1 MLKQTQVN
9 LLGKIKKESTRN
21 KTKPFRYRFGGFID
35 KYFST
40 LDEAKAFQR
49 DFSEKEARLGVD
61 TAKLFESPELLKAS
75 ERAFSI
81 LRDKGIDAPEALV
94 DAVKRFV
101 GTLPPKGYTTTLE
114 QAIEALRE
122 NPDYKDKASV
132 TLRDYNRYS
141 AEILKFFGPN
151 KTFSSL
157 TSMDWQA
164 YLNECRKTS
173 NHAHNKAFRHVS
185 LFYGRYWIPMGYAT
199 KNPLRDGPMIPRKA
213 KHTANFKEIYSHKE
227 IEAIKAAASADT
239 SDMGQRNYMAFI
251 VQAYTGIRGEEL
263 EKLTFG
269 MFCDRSSSFHM
280 RPKRL
285 IMTLPSTI
293 TKKGDYRQIEICC
306 KLRYELFLLPYFKKH
321 LTPVIEENEDGEPR
335 YGFHMRNTAINER
348 CYPVKITQFRRTL
361 RSWCIKAQVPYK
373 SNNLRATYTSH
384 ALFGLF
390 GNEANPDLALQRS
403 LGHRMGSTVTEH
415 NYFHQVDPDDALAY
429 FDDGHYGYIVQDLFE
444 EWFQPK

>member
-1 MLKQTQVN
+1 MSKQAHVK
-9 LLGKIKKESTRN
+9 LLGTIKEESTRN

-35 KYFST
+35 KYFYT
-40 LDEAKAFQR
+40 LNEAKAFQLH
-49 DFSEKEARLGVD
+49 FSQKEARLGVD

-114 QAIEALRE
+114 QAIKALRE

-141 AEILKFFGPN
+141 AAVLEFFGPN
-151 KTFSSL
+151 KIFSSL

-199 KNPLRDGPMIPRKA
+199 GNPLKDGAMIPRKA
-213 KHTANFKEIYSHKE
+213 KHTATFKEIYTCKE
-227 IEAIKAAASADT
+227 IEAIKAVASADT
-239 SDMGQRNYMAFI
+239 SEIGQRNYMAFI
-251 VQAYTGIRGEEL
+251 VQAYTGIRGEEV

-285 IMTLPSTI
+285 KMTLPSTI
-293 TKKGDYRQIEICC
+293 TKKGDYRQVEICE
-306 KLRYELFLLPYFKKH
+306 KLRQELFLLPYFSES
-321 LTPVIEENEDGEPR
+321 LIPSIEENKGDER
-335 YGFHMRNTAINER
+335 SYGFHMRNTEMNER
-348 CYPVKITQFRRTL
+348 CFPAKILQFRRAL
-361 RSWCIKAQVPYK
+361 ERWCDKAQVTYK
-373 SNNLRATYTSH
+373 GNTLRATYASH
-384 ALFGLF
+384 ALHGLF
-390 GNEANPDLALQRS
+390 KKEANPDLALQRS
-403 LGHRMGSTVTEH
+403 LGHRMGSAVTEH
-415 NYFHQVDPDDALAY
+415 NYYHQVDPEDAVAY
-429 FDDGHYGYIVQDLFE
+429 FADEDTWMPFDDLMEYYFD
-444 EWFQPK
+444 

>member
-1 MLKQTQVN
+1 MLKQTQVK

-75 ERAFSI
+75 ERAYAL
-81 LRDKGIDAPEALV
+81 LRQKGIDTPEALV

-141 AEILKFFGPN
+141 ADILEFFGPN

-199 KNPLRDGPMIPRKA
+199 ENPLRDGAMIPRKA
-213 KHTANFKEIYSHKE
+213 KHAATFKEIYTCKE
-227 IEAIKAAASADT
+227 IEAIKAVASADT
-239 SDMGQRNYMAFI
+239 SEIGQRNYMAFI
-251 VQAYTGIRGEEL
+251 VQAYTGIRGEEV

-285 IMTLPSTI
+285 RLTLPSSI
-293 TKKGDYRQIEICC
+293 TKKGDYRQIEVCS
-306 KLRYELFLLPYFKKH
+306 KLRYELFLLPYFNKH
-321 LTPVIEENEDGEPR
+321 LTPVTEGNKDEEPS
-335 YGFHMRNTAINER
+335 YGLYMRNTAINEL
-348 CYPVKITQFRRTL
+348 CYPVKVTQFRRSL
-361 RSWCIKAQVPYK
+361 QRWCEKAGVSHK
-373 SNNLRATYTSH
+373 GNTLRATYTSH
-384 ALFGLF
+384 ALHGLF
-390 GNEANPDLALQRS
+390 RKETNPDLALQRS
-403 LGHRMGSTVTEH
+403 LGHRMGSAVTEH
-415 NYFHQVDPDDALAY
+415 NYFHQVDPEDAVAY
-429 FDDGHYGYIVQDLFE
+429 FDDGHYGYIVTDLFE
-444 EWFQPK
+444 EWFESK